1 VISNGGA
8 RVVVPGLFPIGC
20 LPIYLTGFHT
30 NNLADYD
37 ESRCLK
43 RLNTLAIYHN
53 DQLKQAIEVL
63 RKENPG
69 VIIVYG
75 DYYNAFQWVFSQAPR
90 LGESL

>member
-1 VISNGGA
+1 M
-8 RVVVPGLFPIGC
+8 VVPGLFPIGC

-30 NNLADYD
+30 KNSADYD
-37 ESRCLK
+37 ESHCLK
-43 RLNTLAIYHN
+43 RLNTLAIHHN

-69 VIIVYG
+69 VVIVYG
-75 DYYNAFQWVFSQAPR
+75 DYYNAFQWVFSHAPS